1 VNTSRNDLKGAEQV
15 RSGSSVAAGIRVR
28 GEISGNEDLLV
39 DGSVEGPI
47 HLGNGQLIV
56 SATGKVVGDVEATEL
71 VILGSVKGD
80 VKSRERLEIKSGGTL
95 VGDVLTARILVED
108 GAHFKGSIEIER
120 KETARTSEAPQ
131 GRYAATATSSMKK

>member
-1 VNTSRNDLKGAEQV
+1 MNTSRNDLKGAEQV
-15 RSGSSVAAGIRVR
+15 RRGSSVAAGIRVR

-71 VILGSVKGD
+71 VIFGSVKGD

-131 GRYAATATSSMKK
+131 GRYAATTTSSMKK